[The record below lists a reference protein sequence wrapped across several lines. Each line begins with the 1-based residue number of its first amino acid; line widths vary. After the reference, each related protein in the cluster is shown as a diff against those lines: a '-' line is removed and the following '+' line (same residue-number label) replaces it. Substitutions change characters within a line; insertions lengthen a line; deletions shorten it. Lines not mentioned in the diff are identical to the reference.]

1 VQTILCNLRCSNMS
15 KFTLVLLTGI
25 FALSIL
31 ASIPTAAT
39 PKEEVAV
46 ARGTTASYVIA
57 SAHNYANSYTY
68 TWPAKTVTGATQI
81 RVHFTRLEV
90 EATYDKIYI
99 LNSAGTT
106 IQTFGATTATSTYA
120 SGVWSSWVTGT
131 TFKVKL
137 VTDSSVAKWGFATD
151 LVEYET
157 SGGSTVTTLTS
168 GVASSSSLAAAAA
181 SKMYQITVP
190 SGCTQMVTSV
200 SHATGADFDT
210 YGLMGAQ
217 PTTSS
222 YTWRGYT
229 SSNPEVVTYASPAAG
244 VWYIMV
250 YSYSGSGTFTI
261 TCTLTTGTSDTTAP
275 TVSVTA
281 PTAGATVSGSVAV
294 TATASDNVGVA
305 SVAFYIDS
313 ALVLTDTASPYSY
326 TWATTSYANGAHSIY
341 AIAKDAAGNSK
352 TSTTV
357 SVTVSNTVVDD
368 GGALATGVAA
378 NGNMDSADGADM
390 WYIDIAAN
398 AASMYVVLTCGTSD
412 FDTYG
417 KAGAQPTTSV
427 YDWRGYTSGGE
438 ENTVTSPASGRYYIM
453 VDYYSGGGAYQL
465 TATVTYGTTPPDP
478 QPTGNKYA
486 VLVGISNY
494 KSINDLSFCDEDVT
508 DFFHYL
514 TTVCGYSAANIRIL
528 GDGSSSYPQTAWGK
542 ATEANYKACLT
553 WLAGVAADEIT
564 FMTSGH
570 GSGDGSGE
578 SYLCAWD
585 CSSGESGEDGNF
597 YDHEIA
603 AILQNAVA
611 AKIFI
616 FIDHCYSG
624 GLGPEIMA
632 MGNKAK
638 VWMTTTCTANGYGY
652 DEPTSSNGAWTNQF
666 VHVTLEQHFADSPS
680 TTMEAAFTYA
690 ASGYSHTGGDA
701 PMQFDGNTSASFTI

>member
-1 VQTILCNLRCSNMS
+1 MS
-15 KFTLVLLTGI
+15 KLNLVLLTG
-25 FALSIL
+25 FLALSII
-31 ASIPTAAT
+31 ASIPTDNVTAA
-39 PKEEVAV
+39 KESVAV

-57 SAHNYANSYTY
+57 SAHNYANSYDY
-68 TWPAKTVTGATQI
+68 TWPVKTVTGATQI

-90 EATYDKIYI
+90 EATYDFVYV
-99 LNSAGTT
+99 LNGAGTT

-120 SGVWSSWVTGT
+120 SGVWSSWVSGT
-131 TFKVKL
+131 SLKIRLK
-137 VTDSSVAKWGFATD
+137 TDSSVQKWGFATD
-151 LVEYET
+151 LIEYET
-157 SGGSTVTTLTS
+157 SGGSTVVALTS
-168 GVASSSSLAAAAA
+168 GVASSSSLSATGQ
-181 SKMYQITVP
+181 SKMYSIAVA

-210 YGLMGAQ
+210 YGMMGAQ

-244 VWYIMV
+244 TWYIMV

-281 PTAGATVSGSVAV
+281 PTAGATVSGSYSV
-294 TATASDNVGVA
+294 TASASDNVGVT
-305 SVAFYIDS
+305 SVGFYIDS
-313 ALVLTDTASPYSY
+313 ALVSTDTASPFSY
-326 TWATTSYANGAHSIY
+326 TWATTTYANGAHSIY
-341 AIAKDAAGNSK
+341 AKAYDAANNVG
-352 TSTTV
+352 TSATV

-368 GGALATGVAA
+368 GGALTTGVVA

-398 AASMYVVLTCGTSD
+398 AQSMYVVLTCGTSD

-438 ENTVTSPASGRYYIM
+438 ENTVTSPAVGRYYIM
-453 VDYYSGGGAYQL
+453 VDYYSGSGAYQL
-465 TATVTYGTTPPDP
+465 TATVTYGTTPPP
-478 QPTGNKYA
+478 PPPPTGSKFA

-553 WLAGVAADEIT
+553 WLAQQTADEVT

-570 GSGDGSGE
+570 GSGDGAGE

-603 AILQNAVA
+603 AILQNALA
-611 AKIFI
+611 TKIFI

-652 DEPTSSNGAWTNQF
+652 DEPSSSNGAWTNQF
-666 VHVTLEQHFADSPS
+666 VHITLEQHFADSPT

-701 PMQFDGNTSASFTI
+701 PMQFDGNTGASFTI

>member
-1 VQTILCNLRCSNMS
+1 MNNVKCIVLIGLVAFAMVAILPFSG
-15 KFTLVLLTGI
+15 V
-25 FALSIL
+25 
-31 ASIPTAAT
+31 AT
-39 PKEEVAV
+39 PSNTQAEVTPV
-46 ARGTTASYVIA
+46 ITEHARATQASYVIA

-81 RVHFTRLEV
+81 RVHFTRIEL

-106 IQTFGATTATSTYA
+106 VQTFGATSTTSTYA
-120 SGVWSSWVTGT
+120 SGVWSNWVTGT
-131 TFKVKL
+131 TFSVKL
-137 VTDSSVAKWGFATD
+137 VTDSSVTKWGFATD

-157 SGGSTVTTLTS
+157 GTTPPPPTSVLTN
-168 GVASSSSLAAAAA
+168 GVASSGSLTATGNSQTWTIA
-181 SKMYQITVP
+181 VN

-200 SHATGADFDT
+200 SHASGADFDT
-210 YGLMGAQ
+210 YGKAGSA

-229 SSNPEVVTYASPAAG
+229 SSNPEVVTYANPAAG
-244 VWYIMV
+244 TWYILV
-250 YSYSGSGTFTI
+250 YSYSGSGTYTI
-261 TCTLTTGTSDTTAP
+261 TCTLTYASADTTAP
-275 TVSVTA
+275 TVSITSPA
-281 PTAGATVSGSVAV
+281 NGATVSGSVTV
-294 TATASDNVGVA
+294 TVSASDNVGVT
-305 SVAFYIDS
+305 STGISIDGGAYTTS
-313 ALVLTDTASPYSY
+313 L
-326 TWATTSYANGAHSIY
+326 TWATTSVADGSHTIQAR
-341 AIAKDAAGNSK
+341 ALDAAGNIGYS
-352 TSTTV
+352 STIT
-357 SVTVSNTVVDD
+357 VTVKNTVTPPPTSVLTS
-368 GGALATGVAA
+368 GVPATGSLAA
-378 NGNMDSADGADM
+378 VGATYTYTMVVDANCQSM
-390 WYIDIAAN
+390 AA
-398 AASMYVVLTCGTSD
+398 VLTCGSAD
-412 FDTYG
+412 FDLYG
-417 KAGAQPTTSV
+417 KLGSAPTTAS
-427 YDWRGYTSGGE
+427 YGWRGYTSGGE
-438 ENTVTSPASGRYYIM
+438 EVTTANPGAGTWYIM
-453 VDYYSGGGAYQL
+453 VNSYSGTGAYTL
-465 TATVTYGTTPPDP
+465 TVTLTYGTTPPP
-478 QPTGNKYA
+478 PTGNKYA

-508 DFFHYL
+508 DFFNYL

-553 WLAGVAADEIT
+553 WLAGLAADEIT

-570 GSGDGSGE
+570 GSGDGAGE

-585 CSSGESGEDGNF
+585 CSSGESGEDGSF
-597 YDHEIA
+597 YDHEIS
-603 AILQNAVA
+603 AILQNALA
-611 AKIFI
+611 TKIFI

-666 VHVTLEQHFADSPS
+666 IHVTLQQHFGSSAA

-701 PMQFDGNTSASFTI
+701 PMQFDGNTASTFTI

>member
-1 VQTILCNLRCSNMS
+1 MS
-15 KFTLVLLTGI
+15 KIVFVLLTGI

-31 ASIPTAAT
+31 ALMPTADTSA

-68 TWPAKTVTGATQI
+68 TWPAKTVTGATSI

-90 EATYDKIYI
+90 EATYDKVYI

-106 IQTFGATTATSTYA
+106 IQTFGATAATSTYA

-131 TFKVKL
+131 TLKVKL
-137 VTDSSVAKWGFATD
+137 TTDASVQKWGFATD
-151 LVEYET
+151 LIEYET
-157 SGGSTVTTLTS
+157 SGGSTVTVLTS

-181 SKMYQITVP
+181 SKMYQITVA
-190 SGCTQMVTSV
+190 SSCTQMVTSV
-200 SHATGADFDT
+200 SHASGADFDS
-210 YGLMGAQ
+210 YGMMGTQ

-261 TCTLTTGTSDTTAP
+261 TCTLTYGSTSDTTAP
-275 TVSVTA
+275 TVSLTA
-281 PTAGATVSGSVAV
+281 PSAGATVSGASVAV
-294 TATASDNVGVA
+294 SATASDNVAVTKVEFYVD
-305 SVAFYIDS
+305 SVLKS
-313 ALVLTDTASPYSY
+313 TDTAAAYSY
-326 TWATTSYANGAHSIY
+326 TWDTTAYANGAHTIV
-341 AIAKDAAGNSK
+341 AKAYDAANNVG
-352 TSTTV
+352 TSTSV

-368 GGALATGVAA
+368 GGALTTGVAA
-378 NGNMDSADGADM
+378 NGNMDSTDGADM

-398 AASMYVVLTCGTSD
+398 AQSMYVVLTCGTSD
-412 FDTYG
+412 YDTYG

-438 ENTVTSPASGRYYIM
+438 ENTVTSPAVGRYYIM
-453 VDYYSGGGAYQL
+453 VDYYSGSGAYQL
-465 TATVTYGTTPPDP
+465 TATVTYGTTPPP
-478 QPTGNKYA
+478 PPPTGNKYA

-508 DFFHYL
+508 DFFNYL

-553 WLAGVAADEIT
+553 WLAGLAADEIT

-570 GSGDGSGE
+570 GSGDGAGE

-585 CSSGESGEDGNF
+585 CSSGESGEDGSF

-611 AKIFI
+611 TKIFI

-666 VHVTLEQHFADSPS
+666 IHVTLQQHFGSSAS

-701 PMQFDGNTSASFTI
+701 PMQFDGNTGATFTI

>member
-1 VQTILCNLRCSNMS
+1 
-15 KFTLVLLTGI
+15 LLTG
-25 FALSIL
+25 FLALSII
-31 ASIPTAAT
+31 ASIPTDNAAAS
-39 PKEEVAV
+39 KESVAV

-81 RVHFTRLEV
+81 RVHFTRIEL
-90 EATYDKIYI
+90 EATYDKLYI

-106 IQTFGATTATSTYA
+106 IQTFGATSATSTYA

-131 TFKVKL
+131 TLKVKL
-137 VTDSSVAKWGFATD
+137 VTDSSVTKWGFATD
-151 LVEYET
+151 LIEYET
-157 SGGSTVTTLTS
+157 SGGGSTVTTLAN
-168 GVASSSSLAAAAA
+168 GVASSGSLAATGA
-181 SKMYQITVP
+181 SAMFQITVA
-190 SGCTQMVTSV
+190 SGCTQMVTSA
-200 SHATGADFDT
+200 SHASGADYDT
-210 YGLMGAQ
+210 YGKMGAQ

-261 TCTLTTGTSDTTAP
+261 TCTLTYGSSDTTAP
-275 TVSVTA
+275 TVSISA
-281 PTAGATVSGSVAV
+281 PTAGATVSGSVTV
-294 TATASDNVGVA
+294 SATASDNVAVT
-305 SVAFYIDS
+305 SVGFYIDS
-313 ALVLTDTASPYSY
+313 ALVSTDTASPFSY
-326 TWATTSYANGAHSIY
+326 TWATTAYANGAHSIY
-341 AIAKDAAGNSK
+341 AKAYDAASNVG
-352 TSTTV
+352 TSATV

-368 GGALATGVAA
+368 GGALTDGVAA
-378 NGNMDSADGADM
+378 NGNMDTTDGADM

-398 AASMYVVLTCGTSD
+398 AQSMYVVLTCGTSD

-438 ENTVTSPASGRYYIM
+438 ENTVTSPAAGRYYIM
-453 VDYYSGGGAYQL
+453 VDYYSGSGAYQL
-465 TATVTYGTTPPDP
+465 TATVTYGTTPPP
-478 QPTGNKYA
+478 PPPPTGSKFA

-508 DFFHYL
+508 DFFNYL

-553 WLAGVAADEIT
+553 WLAQQTADEIT

-603 AILQNAVA
+603 AILQNALA
-611 AKIFI
+611 TKIFI

-652 DEPTSSNGAWTNQF
+652 DEPSSSNGAWTNQF
-666 VHVTLEQHFADSPS
+666 IHVTLQQHFGSSAS